1 MDWRYVNQ
9 AKSLF
14 GNDLTVKS
22 SSTPTTMDCEYWG
35 EPAET
40 SIFLGLGRNTAS
52 MAYPTDN
59 EQYFEHALE
68 ASLDT
73 VAWSEEGSTI
83 HLIFCPNR
91 GPREDD
97 SNRIQHFQLGTHNPS
112 HVGGWL
118 ERAEPA
124 FGGSDYFEQAL
135 DCFQILCKFLAK
147 KICSHRSSVML
158 DFIAYA
164 PMDAERIINCLDAMK
179 PLKQVCFGTEEA
191 FGIRDVAR
199 LT

>member
-1 MDWRYVNQ
+1 MHKTADRPYIKSIERYLGDYRGAMDWRYVNQ

-68 ASLDT
+68 ASLET
-73 VAWSEEGSTI
+73 VA
-83 HLIFCPNR
+83 
-91 GPREDD
+91 
-97 SNRIQHFQLGTHNPS
+97 
-112 HVGGWL
+112 
-118 ERAEPA
+118 
-124 FGGSDYFEQAL
+124 
-135 DCFQILCKFLAK
+135 
-147 KICSHRSSVML
+147 
-158 DFIAYA
+158 
-164 PMDAERIINCLDAMK
+164 
-179 PLKQVCFGTEEA
+179 
-191 FGIRDVAR
+191 
-199 LT
+199 